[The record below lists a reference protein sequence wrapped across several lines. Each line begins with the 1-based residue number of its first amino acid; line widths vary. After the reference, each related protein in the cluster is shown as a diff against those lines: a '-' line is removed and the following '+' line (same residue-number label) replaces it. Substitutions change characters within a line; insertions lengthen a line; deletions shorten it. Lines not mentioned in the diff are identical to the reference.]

1 MFHALIKAG
10 LKLDKGAVIGK
21 TAGEKDYPIEFAIG
35 YISLESIKLI
45 LNKGLDINKVYHGT
59 DTAID
64 IAHYRNREEIEL
76 YLLENGVK
84 YRKYKT
90 LNTL

>member
-1 MFHALIKAG
+1 M
-10 LKLDKGAVIGK
+10 
-21 TAGEKDYPIEFAIG
+21 
-35 YISLESIKLI
+35 